1 MNVSFLS
8 STGTFGGLQYNAKK
22 VEMNTADLIYTQNF
36 DGLKH
41 LSEVSMRDYLDYFKA
56 WSERNSR
63 VKNAQFHVAISVK
76 GKEKSAE
83 EILKISKEWLSEM
96 GYKEVPALF
105 FFHRDTDNNH
115 IHIIS
120 SRVDKDGKKIKDNNE
135 IRRGLSLIR
144 KLNGVDLSAKARED
158 FMKLQGYLISDKSQL
173 SSLWGSLGYRVK
185 MNGEQ
190 ISIHKEGHLVL
201 RMGVDSLEHQINKDI
216 LTQER
221 ASEIR
226 GLMAEYR
233 RKVSIEELKVLLK
246 DKHGLE
252 LYFQGK
258 KDNPYGYAIIDHQMS
273 RVYKGSEVL
282 PIKELLSKQRIFSDK
297 EQVERVNNFAQL
309 YLEKNRATSKEF
321 AQIVRQW
328 GLDVYRGEI
337 KYRRST
343 IGLLDENVLQKLQ
356 YNDRL
361 EKAAQFDAKSLDEL
375 EALGK
380 HYNVLPYDIEVKVS
394 DATQEMDNE
403 YLKSLY
409 SEARDSGDFYGVLSS
424 NGIAMIASEGKYY
437 LLDEA
442 NGHIEEVDSYK
453 QNENYSRGAG
463 GGYAIHSDAGDA
475 AISLL
480 NLDVYDDINT
490 SSVDNSL
497 KKRRR
502 GR

>member
-96 GYKEVPALF
+96 GYKDVPALF

-120 SRVDKDGKKIKDNNE
+120 SRVDKDGKKIRDNNE

-233 RKVSIEELKVLLK
+233 RKVSIEDLKVLLK

-273 RVYKGSEVL
+273 RVYKGSDVL

-328 GLDVYRGEI
+328 
-337 KYRRST
+337 
-343 IGLLDENVLQKLQ
+343 
-356 YNDRL
+356 
-361 EKAAQFDAKSLDEL
+361 
-375 EALGK
+375 
-380 HYNVLPYDIEVKVS
+380 
-394 DATQEMDNE
+394 
-403 YLKSLY
+403 
-409 SEARDSGDFYGVLSS
+409 
-424 NGIAMIASEGKYY
+424 ASMS
-437 LLDEA
+437 
-442 NGHIEEVDSYK
+442 IEERL
-453 QNENYSRGAG
+453 N
-463 GGYAIHSDAGDA
+463 IDAR
-475 AISLL
+475 L
-480 NLDVYDDINT
+480 
-490 SSVDNSL
+490 
-497 KKRRR
+497 
-502 GR
+502 